1 MIIGDTATALYT
13 TLTGGTAL
21 TAMLSGTTS
30 VYHAQAPDEATMP
43 YVVFNHQGGGP
54 DGINPSRLENN
65 IWWIRAYSVTSML
78 NASNIFD
85 KVDTLLHKVN
95 ISITGATTIWCQRE
109 TNISLVE
116 TASSGKPIYT
126 VGGMYRIRTTN
137 T

>member
-1 MIIGDTATALYT
+1 
-13 TLTGGTAL
+13 
-21 TAMLSGTTS
+21 
-30 VYHAQAPDEATMP
+30 MP

-85 KVDTLLHKVN
+85 KVDTLLHKIN

-109 TNISLVE
+109 TNITLVE

-126 VGGMYRIRTTN
+126 CGGMYRIRTTN